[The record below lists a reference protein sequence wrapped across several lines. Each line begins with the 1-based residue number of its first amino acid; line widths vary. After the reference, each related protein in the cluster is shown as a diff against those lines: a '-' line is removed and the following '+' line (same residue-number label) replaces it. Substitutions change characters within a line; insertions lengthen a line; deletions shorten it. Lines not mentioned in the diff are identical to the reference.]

1 MVLICIFWRL
11 IIKNMD
17 IDKQKDLEIKE
28 FRILALKLA
37 KLLLEKI
44 SDPSISKEK
53 RENYKKEL
61 LALKPKLEM
70 IIKGIEKL

>member
-1 MVLICIFWRL
+1 
-11 IIKNMD
+11 MD